1 METIELPCTVTDC
14 TYKTPALPP
23 QFAFQQM
30 GTHRGDAHPTIN
42 APAAPVVTATTPK
55 PEKVARPTFDLNQSV
70 EKWKYYQTR
79 WNTYKTATGLTGN
92 NIQIQLLETCSDN
105 LRFALYQ
112 SDASINTK
120 SEVQILAAMKKLAVK
135 EENQLV
141 SRMKLGI
148 FNQEP
153 GEAVNKFA
161 SRLQGQAELC
171 TFTEK
176 CTACNIDI
184 RFTHQMVRDNLV
196 RGLYDQD
203 IQREVLGMEDQTMNL
218 DNLLKLLEAKEAG
231 RRTQATILGRGVTAA
246 AMSSYKTNE
255 KRTNLDNCSYCGK
268 SGHGKNEGPGRN
280 SLQLRQAKCPA
291 FTIQCNICSRKGHF
305 TQLCRSKN
313 KDHKKSDVS
322 KQGALSEEAAIA
334 QESAYVYEELCS
346 ASVEDDFL
354 EPDHTFSKGVPVP
367 QSEDLSVIESRSITI
382 DAEQHDSIDGFIS
395 SCADALEQMCE
406 VSNESQND
414 SDSNTEDEEALMSIN
429 RS

>member
-1 METIELPCTVTDC
+1 MASIELPCTFTDC

-30 GTHRGDAHPTIN
+30 GTHRADAHPTIDAPV
-42 APAAPVVTATTPK
+42 APAVTATTPK

-120 SEVQILAAMKKLAVK
+120 SEQQILTAMKKLAVK

-141 SRMKLGI
+141 SRIKLGI

-176 CTACNIDI
+176 CTACNIDV

-196 RGLYDQD
+196 RGL
-203 IQREVLGMEDQTMNL
+203 
-218 DNLLKLLEAKEAG
+218 
-231 RRTQATILGRGVTAA
+231 
-246 AMSSYKTNE
+246 KTYNV
-255 KRTNLDNCSYCGK
+255 KFLV
-268 SGHGKNEGPGRN
+268 
-280 SLQLRQAKCPA
+280 
-291 FTIQCNICSRKGHF
+291 SRIR
-305 TQLCRSKN
+305 LW
-313 KDHKKSDVS
+313 
-322 KQGALSEEAAIA
+322 I
-334 QESAYVYEELCS
+334 
-346 ASVEDDFL
+346 
-354 EPDHTFSKGVPVP
+354 
-367 QSEDLSVIESRSITI
+367 
-382 DAEQHDSIDGFIS
+382 
-395 SCADALEQMCE
+395 
-406 VSNESQND
+406 
-414 SDSNTEDEEALMSIN
+414 
-429 RS
+429 